1 MIRLHIPA
9 IPYTITR
16 DEYSHDAFTNKVKLF
31 SPMMRSIGFEVYH
44 YGVETSV
51 SNATK
56 QIDIMTKEEWTDLRI
71 KTWQFVDKSL
81 TYEAAVKKNNDPSE
95 LISQISNWSSPLTK
109 EFNVRFRKHLMENY
123 RSNTTD
129 LVCIPLSRTYQDA
142 LDKLNYVVIE
152 VGIGYSGS
160 YLNYRIFE
168 SYSWMSNTLGKENK
182 QPNNYWF
189 VIPHAF
195 DTNEFKLSLTP
206 EPRRVG
212 FLGRIT
218 NLKGCGI
225 IKEIARRF
233 PSLQFILCGQGD
245 YKEYIDLPNIV
256 YKPPIHG
263 TERSEYLGGCVAFL
277 HLAKYLEPFG
287 CGPVEAQLCGTPVI
301 CSDWGGMVETVE
313 QGTTG
318 LRGHTLADY
327 CYGIQMALD
336 GKFDR
341 QYIRDRAVRLYD
353 MYNVAK
359 QYNYVFRT
367 ILDIHTPGKN
377 GWYSP
382 DTHIKPLLEE
392 YISKKKQRIYL
403 TIPYYGAFPNYFQ
416 LYLDSLGINTDILT
430 VFLITDIDMKP
441 YTCPEN
447 LIVIKMNKYEVKK
460 RASKFIL
467 ETYNKV
473 IEPDN
478 LLKDNYKLVDFKIV
492 FSLIFDDIL
501 QNHGVT
507 EEDYVGWGD
516 IDLIY
521 GKLSNFIDFKEG
533 YGILGGW
540 HGHFT
545 AIKNTDSFKNNFK
558 AIPNYL
564 ELITDNSKTYVT
576 DEIAYREPLK
586 KYLSENKIK
595 MFYANAYFCDIVPPC
610 FYHMSRPDH
619 KSWTKNFYDV
629 YNPNK
634 NINYLYYD
642 KSSFNLS
649 VIYDT
654 GERRHVLYC
663 HLQKRKMEL
672 PFTSYDKGY
681 YINENSFSLA
691 NITECNNLNNGRLD
705 IDMVYYINLDKRR
718 DRNEHV
724 MDQLKKAGVPD
735 NKITRYTAID
745 GDTYRFSDEELDLF
759 KKADFMHTPSSKKMM
774 GNQLSHFSIF
784 KDMLKN
790 NFDKVLILQDD
801 VVLRENFIEQ
811 LNNVSNTMP
820 SNCEIVNVG
829 MHEYCYFNVF
839 KAYDLTAD
847 DDYKRVEKEK
857 INEYISIWKNN
868 IQPCSLSYIIT
879 NEGSKNMIKYFEEN
893 GFPCG
898 TDIAFN
904 RYLQAKNIFYGSR
917 TVLCTGDPSFGT
929 DIFNT
934 EAWWEKP
941 K

>member
-1 MIRLHIPA
+1 
-9 IPYTITR
+9 
-16 DEYSHDAFTNKVKLF
+16 
-31 SPMMRSIGFEVYH
+31 
-44 YGVETSV
+44 
-51 SNATK
+51 
-56 QIDIMTKEEWTDLRI
+56 
-71 KTWQFVDKSL
+71 
-81 TYEAAVKKNNDPSE
+81 
-95 LISQISNWSSPLTK
+95 
-109 EFNVRFRKHLMENY
+109 
-123 RSNTTD
+123 
-129 LVCIPLSRTYQDA
+129 
-142 LDKLNYVVIE
+142 
-152 VGIGYSGS
+152 
-160 YLNYRIFE
+160 
-168 SYSWMSNTLGKENK
+168 
-182 QPNNYWF
+182 
-189 VIPHAF
+189 
-195 DTNEFKLSLTP
+195 
-206 EPRRVG
+206 
-212 FLGRIT
+212 
-218 NLKGCGI
+218 
-225 IKEIARRF
+225 
-233 PSLQFILCGQGD
+233 
-245 YKEYIDLPNIV
+245 
-256 YKPPIHG
+256 
-263 TERSEYLGGCVAFL
+263 
-277 HLAKYLEPFG
+277 
-287 CGPVEAQLCGTPVI
+287 
-301 CSDWGGMVETVE
+301 
-313 QGTTG
+313 
-318 LRGHTLADY
+318 
-327 CYGIQMALD
+327 
-336 GKFDR
+336 
-341 QYIRDRAVRLYD
+341 
-353 MYNVAK
+353 
-359 QYNYVFRT
+359 
-367 ILDIHTPGKN
+367 
-377 GWYSP
+377 
-382 DTHIKPLLEE
+382 
-392 YISKKKQRIYL
+392 
-403 TIPYYGAFPNYFQ
+403 
-416 LYLDSLGINTDILT
+416 
-430 VFLITDIDMKP
+430 
-441 YTCPEN
+441 
-447 LIVIKMNKYEVKK
+447 
-460 RASKFIL
+460 
-467 ETYNKV
+467 
-473 IEPDN
+473 
-478 LLKDNYKLVDFKIV
+478 
-492 FSLIFDDIL
+492 
-501 QNHGVT
+501 
-507 EEDYVGWGD
+507 
-516 IDLIY
+516 
-521 GKLSNFIDFKEG
+521 
-533 YGILGGW
+533 
-540 HGHFT
+540 
-545 AIKNTDSFKNNFK
+545 
-558 AIPNYL
+558 
-564 ELITDNSKTYVT
+564 
-576 DEIAYREPLK
+576 
-586 KYLSENKIK
+586 
-595 MFYANAYFCDIVPPC
+595 
-610 FYHMSRPDH
+610 MSRPDH

-705 IDMVYYINLDKRR
+705 IDIVYYINLDKRR

-759 KKADFMHTPSSKKMM
+759 KKADFMHTPSAKKMM

-811 LNNVSNTMP
+811 LNNVSNSMP

-847 DDYKRVEKEK
+847 DDYKRTEKEK

>member
-501 QNHGVT
+501 QNHDVT